1 MPEVKMSGEE
11 IRQNK
16 ENQQPLDEGVQ
27 SLVDMPDFQEY
38 ISQST
43 KMENS
48 DNEQST
54 HEDAESRIDAETVT
68 RLRNKF
74 LNEDYGRFAVAPRDH
89 HPFSSVQ
96 AISGRLD
103 DLKHKYLQEIVF
115 SDNPKKMSQLA
126 QLAEH
131 LTYYT
136 KDVADKI
143 IGGEWSPARIEEQYG
158 HKVEKYGISLAD
170 INAVM
175 AHRSVHDDEYPYDIF
190 CRNLPNII
198 ERHFSDQ
205 TSEEDKK
212 TISSI
217 VQKISHD
224 RLYDFD
230 SGEDDATNQPRPTLL
245 SDQESD
251 FIAKLFVDAN
261 RAKGRSVEDV
271 CNYKN
276 LPGGK
281 RISVDSDIETD
292 DLLLDGIIDNLNY
305 FANYKYQYEG
315 GHENINNVDNKIK
328 SYITD
333 PSKIQNFWQK
343 IKR

>member
-1 MPEVKMSGEE
+1 MSGEE

-16 ENQQPLDEGVQ
+16 ENQQPLDEGIQ
-27 SLVDMPDFQEY
+27 SLADMPDFQEY

-43 KMENS
+43 KIENS
-48 DNEQST
+48 DNGQSAY
-54 HEDAESRIDAETVT
+54 EDAESRIDKETIA

-89 HPFSSVQ
+89 HPFSSVK
-96 AISGRLD
+96 AIIGRLD
-103 DLKHKYLQEIVF
+103 DLEHKYLQEIVF
-115 SDNPKKMSQLA
+115 SDDNPNKMSQLA

-131 LTYYT
+131 LVYHT
-136 KDVADKI
+136 KNVADKI

-158 HKVEKYGISLAD
+158 HKVEKYGVSLAD

-175 AHRSVHDDEYPYDIF
+175 AHRSAHDDEYPYDIF
-190 CRNLPNII
+190 CRNLPGII

-205 TSEEDKK
+205 SSEENKK

-224 RLYDFD
+224 RLYDFESD
-230 SGEDDATNQPRPTLL
+230 ENDANDQPRPTLL
-245 SDQESD
+245 SDRESD
-251 FIAKLFVDAN
+251 FVAKLFVDAN
-261 RAKGRSVEDV
+261 KAKGRSVEDA

-276 LPGGK
+276 LSGEK
-281 RISVDSDIETD
+281 RISVDLDVETD

-305 FANYKYQYEG
+305 FAYHKYQYEG
-315 GHENINNVDNKIK
+315 GYENKNNVDNKIK

-333 PSKIQNFWQK
+333 PSKVQNFWQK